1 MVIVEETTTINLL
14 NQQSLTTIYKHLCLY
29 PEISVEFTPLQEN
42 FPLQLTKTT
51 TVKPQPINMQS
62 FEAYCQWIHLQTLPY
77 LRLREH
83 FKVGGG
89 CKQFVGAWEWEN
101 LMRMSLLVTSEVTH
115 INSLQHDHPNMSW
128 TKMMPTNRK
137 NPRVSCLHNGL
148 YTTK

>member
-83 FKVGGG
+83 FKVCVGGVQTV
-89 CKQFVGAWEWEN
+89 CRSLRMRESDEN
-101 LMRMSLLVTSEVTH
+101 VSPSNLRSDTH
-115 INSLQHDHPNMSW
+115 KLS
-128 TKMMPTNRK
+128 PT
-137 NPRVSCLHNGL
+137 
-148 YTTK
+148 